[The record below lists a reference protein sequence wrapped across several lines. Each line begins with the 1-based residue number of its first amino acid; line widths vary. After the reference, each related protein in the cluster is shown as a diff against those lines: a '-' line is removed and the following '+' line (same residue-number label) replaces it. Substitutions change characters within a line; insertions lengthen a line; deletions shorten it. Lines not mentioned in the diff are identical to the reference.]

1 MRFPI
6 PTKPRRDTDYAFGR
20 KLERCV
26 RWQEVRARVPSHPSM
41 GAVRHVAHRC
51 KALQVVAGGCFDL
64 CSSFRVLVPAVPAS
78 VSATG

>member
-1 MRFPI
+1 MRRARDTDAHRAGQVEEFGTVRFPI

-51 KALQVVAGGCFDL
+51 KALQV
-64 CSSFRVLVPAVPAS
+64 
-78 VSATG
+78 